1 MLERMIVKHW
11 IALTVGFTLLGVL
24 IRVRY
29 NTQGHFA
36 IGGEWLAPAIYAFSG
51 MAHKDDERS
60 AD

>member
-24 IRVRY
+24 IRVIQHAGAFCNRRRMVS
-29 NTQGHFA
+29 TG
-36 IGGEWLAPAIYAFSG
+36 IYAFSG

>member
-11 IALTVGFTLLGVL
+11 IALTVRSAHQSEIQHAGAFCNRRRMVSTG
-24 IRVRY
+24 
-29 NTQGHFA
+29 
-36 IGGEWLAPAIYAFSG
+36 IYAFSG